1 MGRSRERK
9 SSRIALGR
17 ILVTI
22 LPISFSLRRAREKV
36 NSHFC
41 FSPNCTKMALV
52 DYGSDSETEAAPPPP
67 IVPPPKPSTKRAKG
81 PVRILLDLPKPSTA
95 TAAPAEPAPKRA
107 KFVPG
112 STGGGGLA
120 AMLPKP
126 KNESVELRLE
136 RSLGAASGSAFVPH
150 TIAKG
155 VKKAE
160 TAAAV
165 DFFGL
170 SA

>member
-1 MGRSRERK
+1 
-9 SSRIALGR
+9 
-17 ILVTI
+17 
-22 LPISFSLRRAREKV
+22 
-36 NSHFC
+36 
-41 FSPNCTKMALV
+41 MALV
-52 DYGSDSETEAAPPPP
+52 DYGSDSEEEA
-67 IVPPPKPSTKRAKG
+67 VPVPVIPLPAKPSTKRAKG
-81 PVRILLDLPKPSTA
+81 PVRILLDLPKPASSA
-95 TAAPAEPAPKRA
+95 SPSSEPAPKKA

-112 STGGGGLA
+112 STGSGGLA

-136 RSLGAASGSAFVPH
+136 KSLGATSGAAFVPH